1 MECRPTSW
9 PCIGLKQSSQQKY
22 LLVNQKYTNL
32 KLENGWDSNIFSI
45 TPLSSVVKSQKY
57 IQNIVHT
64 KIRKNRNKTTIYTR
78 NIFDEKTNQLT
89 GRVPMQ
95 HNKEIEDGAIISA
108 KRTLPYCKH
117 AAMSNG
123 KIQWGETSNCF
134 VYTDKHVVK
143 RFFAPLRG
151 SHLSPR

>member
-1 MECRPTSW
+1 MECRPTLW

-22 LLVNQKYTNL
+22 LINQKYTNL
-32 KLENGWDSNIFSI
+32 KLENGWDSNSST
-45 TPLSSVVKSQKY
+45 TPSPPWSKAIKVFKILFIQKY
-57 IQNIVHT
+57 EKIET
-64 KIRKNRNKTTIYTR
+64 KQQYILA
-78 NIFDEKTNQLT
+78 IFLMKKTNQLT

>member
-1 MECRPTSW
+1 MVEIP
-9 PCIGLKQSSQQKY
+9 IFSQPPPSPAWSKA
-22 LLVNQKYTNL
+22 K
-32 KLENGWDSNIFSI
+32 NIFKI
-45 TPLSSVVKSQKY
+45 LF
-57 IQNIVHT
+57 IQNT
-64 KIRKNRNKTTIYTR
+64 KNRNKTTIYTR

>member
-1 MECRPTSW
+1 MVEIPIFPQPPPPLLR
-9 PCIGLKQSSQQKY
+9 GLKPKIYSKY
-22 LLVNQKYTNL
+22 CSYKNTKNQ
-32 KLENGWDSNIFSI
+32 
-45 TPLSSVVKSQKY
+45 
-57 IQNIVHT
+57 
-64 KIRKNRNKTTIYTR
+64 NKTTIYTR

-123 KIQWGETSNCF
+123 RIQWGETSNCF
-134 VYTDKHVVK
+134 VYTNKHVVK

>member
-1 MECRPTSW
+1 MVEIPIFPQPPPPSPPW
-9 PCIGLKQSSQQKY
+9 SKAK
-22 LLVNQKYTNL
+22 
-32 KLENGWDSNIFSI
+32 NIFKI
-45 TPLSSVVKSQKY
+45 LFIQK
-57 IQNIVHT
+57 IKNT
-64 KIRKNRNKTTIYTR
+64 KNRNKTTIYTCTR

-123 KIQWGETSNCF
+123 RIQWGETSNCF

>member
-1 MECRPTSW
+1 MVEIPIFPQPPPPLLR
-9 PCIGLKQSSQQKY
+9 GLKPKIYSKY
-22 LLVNQKYTNL
+22 CSYKNT
-32 KLENGWDSNIFSI
+32 
-45 TPLSSVVKSQKY
+45 
-57 IQNIVHT
+57 
-64 KIRKNRNKTTIYTR
+64 KNRIKTTIYTR

>member
-1 MECRPTSW
+1 MVEIPIFPQPPPSPPW
-9 PCIGLKQSSQQKY
+9 SKAKNVFKILFIQKY
-22 LLVNQKYTNL
+22 EKIEAKQQYILA
-32 KLENGWDSNIFSI
+32 IF
-45 TPLSSVVKSQKY
+45 LMK
-57 IQNIVHT
+57 
-64 KIRKNRNKTTIYTR
+64 
-78 NIFDEKTNQLT
+78 KTNQLT

-123 KIQWGETSNCF
+123 RIQWGETSNCF
-134 VYTDKHVVK
+134 VYTNKHVVK

>member
-1 MECRPTSW
+1 MVEIPIFPQPPPSPPW
-9 PCIGLKQSSQQKY
+9 SKAKNIFKILFIQKY
-22 LLVNQKYTNL
+22 
-32 KLENGWDSNIFSI
+32 E
-45 TPLSSVVKSQKY
+45 
-57 IQNIVHT
+57 
-64 KIRKNRNKTTIYTR
+64 KNRNKTTIYMYTR

-123 KIQWGETSNCF
+123 RIQWGETSNCF

>member
-1 MECRPTSW
+1 MVEIPIFPQPHPPPSPPW
-9 PCIGLKQSSQQKY
+9 SKAKNVFKILFIQKY
-22 LLVNQKYTNL
+22 EKIETKQQYILA
-32 KLENGWDSNIFSI
+32 IF
-45 TPLSSVVKSQKY
+45 LMK
-57 IQNIVHT
+57 
-64 KIRKNRNKTTIYTR
+64 
-78 NIFDEKTNQLT
+78 KTNQLT